1 MSLFLRRANNLAD
14 LENVNEARNNLGIGT
29 LAQFNSNNV
38 EITGGMIKIDSFV
51 INSSNAKQGR
61 FLVCDKSNGKVDFS
75 DVNLGTWI
83 YRDVSNI
90 HISEFDSSNFIFLNK
105 QSLCNIA
112 FTGDYNDIILNK
124 PTYYSDLSN
133 DLDFLYNDLRNINVD
148 KARSNLGI
156 GSLAFKNSNDNIFF
170 ENLTITSNIQF
181 EFASFDSNSPNK
193 FLHVDN
199 HGNGYWDTLPIASTS
214 NFGVIKVTNDY
225 LSSDED
231 TCPSMYAVNN
241 MHNYLTDR
249 IDKIEAGNISAAIN
263 VVETINNNGVL
274 RKENNFSELTNIVHA
289 RSNLGFNSNMEQLI
303 NSINNSNAFS
313 IQKLI
318 VTSNITF
325 AQGEGTTLNNLDAEL
340 IENATY
346 LAVNSD
352 GNVIPRNI
360 PFATTSTPGFVY
372 LLENYDYTQF
382 VVSSQSRST
391 VISAQ
396 AFNQFING
404 VYIPLYNS
412 ISNSIVPRIKEL
424 YGNYLHISDNLLV
437 ENPSVARQNLGLH
450 EIAYT
455 GDYYQLN
462 NRPSNISQFNNDSK
476 FIVSHS
482 NLADLT
488 NIVEARSNLGIGS
501 LASYNSNNV
510 LFVRGNGSFSNI
522 NVSKNIS
529 YKYDDT
535 NHYNHFLRCINKNG
549 DCRWESLPEA
559 THNKKGIV
567 QLESDYTKYSDS
579 KASSGA
585 ALYTMYNRLVGEIAV
600 LQREVNILRTRVE
613 NATETK

>member
-14 LENVNEARNNLGIGT
+14 LEDIDEARNNLGIGS
-29 LAQFNSNNV
+29 LSQFNSNNV
-38 EITGGMIKIDSFV
+38 EITGGMIKIDSFA

-61 FLVCDKSNGKVDFS
+61 FLICNKSTGEIDFS
-75 DVNLGTWI
+75 DVNLGDWI

-90 HISEFDSSNFIFLNK
+90 HISEFNHSNFIFLNK

-112 FTGDYNDIILNK
+112 FTGDYHDIIQNK
-124 PTYYSDLSN
+124 PSYYSDLSN
-133 DLDFLYNDLRNINVD
+133 DLDFLYNDLRNVD
-148 KARSNLGI
+148 VEKARSNLKI

-170 ENLTITSNIQF
+170 ENLTISSNIQF
-181 EFASFDSNSPNK
+181 EFTSFDSNSPNK
-193 FLHVDN
+193 FLHIDN
-199 HGNGYWDTLPIASTS
+199 HGNGYWDTIPIASTS
-214 NFGVIKVTNDY
+214 NFGVIKITNDY
-225 LSSDED
+225 LSIEHN
-231 TCPSMYAVNN
+231 TCPSMHAVNT
-241 MHNYLTDR
+241 MHKVLLDR

-274 RKENNFSELTNIVHA
+274 RKENNFSELTNIAYA
-289 RSNLGFNSNMEQLI
+289 RSNLGFNSNMESLI
-303 NSINNSNAFS
+303 KSINDSNAFS
-313 IQKLI
+313 IKKLV

-325 AQGEGTTLNNLDAEL
+325 GQGDGTTLNNLDAEL
-340 IENATY
+340 IVNATY

-382 VVSSQSRST
+382 VVTSQSRST

-396 AFNQFING
+396 AFDQFING

-437 ENPSVARQNLGLH
+437 ENPSVARQNLGFH

-462 NRPSNISQFNNDSK
+462 NRPSNLSQFNNDSK
-476 FIVSHS
+476 FLVSHS
-482 NLADLT
+482 NLSDLT

-501 LASYNSNNV
+501 LASYDSNNV

-529 YKYDDT
+529 YKYDDI
-535 NHYNHFLRCINKNG
+535 NHNNHFLRCINKNG
-549 DCRWESLPEA
+549 DCKWESLPEA

-585 ALYTMYNRLVGEIAV
+585 ALYTMYNRLVGEISV
-600 LQREVNILRTRVE
+600 LEREVNLLRNRVE